1 MNQAFSNPKLSGFS
15 EIKIV
20 HPIICLV
27 YYSCHIYANEFVH
40 VLIRRKKNFE
50 IYFLTLC
57 MVEHSIRVA
66 FVTGKAVLVRKL
78 TPVKNNCI
86 SSPWDHNIGCKLS
99 A

>member
-40 VLIRRKKNFE
+40 VLIRRKKTLKY
-50 IYFLTLC
+50 IFLHY
-57 MVEHSIRVA
+57 V
-66 FVTGKAVLVRKL
+66 FVPGTKYLFVFQDGAS
-78 TPVKNNCI
+78 VKPFVN
-86 SSPWDHNIGCKLS
+86 
-99 A
+99 